1 MTQGLRQQHTFQ
13 VKEVYMM
20 TTESTESEQIDYFN
34 ELASEITKKEVSLKT
49 IPLSQLQLE

>member
-1 MTQGLRQQHTFQ
+1 VTQDLRQQHTFQ
-13 VKEVYMM
+13 VTEVYMM